1 MSKLRIVV
9 VDDEPIIRMD
19 LDAMLKD
26 AGYEVVGEGSDGF
39 EAIELCQKQKPDV
52 VILDIKMDNLDGLS
66 AAKFISEECPDTA
79 IIMLTAFSKGEYIDK
94 AKLSRISSYLVK
106 PINEKLL
113 VPNIELAVARN
124 KELHEY
130 KVERDKA
137 EELLESRKVIEKA
150 KGILMVHNKM
160 SEDEAYTHIRNISKK
175 RNIAMQKVSEIII
188 KQYEDRN
195 VE

>member
-79 IIMLTAFSKGEYIDK
+79 IIMLTAFSKGEYI
-94 AKLSRISSYLVK
+94 
-106 PINEKLL
+106 
-113 VPNIELAVARN
+113 
-124 KELHEY
+124 
-130 KVERDKA
+130 
-137 EELLESRKVIEKA
+137 
-150 KGILMVHNKM
+150 
-160 SEDEAYTHIRNISKK
+160 
-175 RNIAMQKVSEIII
+175 
-188 KQYEDRN
+188 
-195 VE
+195 

>member
-26 AGYEVVGEGSDGF
+26 AGYEVVGEGSDGL

-137 EELLESRKVIEKA
+137 EELLESRK
-150 KGILMVHNKM
+150 
-160 SEDEAYTHIRNISKK
+160 
-175 RNIAMQKVSEIII
+175 EIG
-188 KQYEDRN
+188 RAH
-195 VE
+195 V